1 MKELQ
6 KEAKEL
12 QDELEENSEDEGA
25 KNGNNNNMPP
35 EILNQNGV
43 NLGAYRSDYAVN
55 GFHVEASGI
64 STVSKQNQDSEN
76 SHDKGHQMEVYLTLL
91 FPAFEFMVSLTL
103 KSFLFS

>member
-12 QDELEENSEDEGA
+12 QDELEENSDDEGA
-25 KNGNNNNMPP
+25 KTGSHENLPT
-35 EILNQNGV
+35 ETLNQNGV
-43 NLGAYRSDYAVN
+43 NLGAYRSDYAAN

-91 FPAFEFMVSLTL
+91 FS
-103 KSFLFS
+103 SS